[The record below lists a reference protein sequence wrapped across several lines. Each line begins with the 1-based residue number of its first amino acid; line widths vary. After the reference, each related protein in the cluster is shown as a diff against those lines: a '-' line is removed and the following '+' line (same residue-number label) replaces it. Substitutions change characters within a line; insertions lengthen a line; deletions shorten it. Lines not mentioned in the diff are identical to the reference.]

1 MLKRIMFVLAV
12 PLVVG
17 LAGGLV
23 RPAFASV
30 ASDKKQFCTMVS
42 GAGGATLFAQAAA
55 SGQGAANL
63 ATPLQKL
70 AKVAPSKSLKSTL
83 KTLSTTFND
92 VGQGKNLSD
101 LGVKNVAKF
110 DKAMT
115 SFTTFV
121 AANCTSSTS
130 SSSTTPAT
138 TSGLSGTWTGQ
149 YTGAS
154 QGTFSLTWQQSGSD
168 LTGTIDISELGSTI
182 NITGKLTGDKI
193 SFGTVGSL
201 AITYAGSVSGNTMS
215 GTYQAPT
222 GAGTWNATKAS

>member
-1 MLKRIMFVLAV
+1 
-12 PLVVG
+12 
-17 LAGGLV
+17 
-23 RPAFASV
+23 
-30 ASDKKQFCTMVS
+30 MVS
-42 GAGGATLFAQAAA
+42 DAGGATLFAQAAA
-55 SGQGAANL
+55 SGQGAAGL
-63 ATPLQKL
+63 TTPLQKL

-83 KTLSTTFND
+83 NTLSTTFNA

-101 LGVKNVAKF
+101 LGVKNVAQF

-115 SFTTFV
+115 NFTSFVSTH
-121 AANCTSSTS
+121 CTSGA

-138 TSGLSGTWTGQ
+138 AGGLSGTWTGQ

-182 NITGKLTGDKI
+182 NITGKLNGDKI
-193 SFGTVGSL
+193 TFGTVGSL

-222 GAGTWNATKAS
+222 GTGTWNATKAS